1 MSSHFRQEGVSKRR
15 ATLLGAALLVAA
27 VTLWLSLRSGDVTKV
42 VADSAIPVPSEA
54 VPSEGILPRSSVA
67 EALSPAA
74 VTQVRP
80 SLDGFN
86 VSVRLQYESTN
97 SAVLSRVT
105 EYYEALI
112 SALRVVPRLQ
122 LVEDHAVP
130 DFDGPMAFRLT
141 VSSHAGPIAPQT
153 GSTLSE
159 WVANVSI
166 EVLTGEAAGTVY
178 VLGMIG
184 DAWKG
189 NAAAGMGTRGPLSGE
204 CATRTPMPCTPVE
217 IAERHVMALRKHV
230 FPRDGTLE
238 RELEAQFLDAAR
250 LEPERQQLRN
260 DLKSMDMVLSDTMV
274 REALAR
280 LTRPPDTSNAYAD
293 NERLDLLIILAG
305 QRHKGIVQ
313 PLIDLALRDS
323 DVSIRTEAVRVLAK
337 DFPENF
343 AVRAAL
349 EQLAADPSCPGLQK
363 TAAAMLGRMSGN

>member
-1 MSSHFRQEGVSKRR
+1 
-15 ATLLGAALLVAA
+15 
-27 VTLWLSLRSGDVTKV
+27 
-42 VADSAIPVPSEA
+42 
-54 VPSEGILPRSSVA
+54 
-67 EALSPAA
+67 
-74 VTQVRP
+74 
-80 SLDGFN
+80 
-86 VSVRLQYESTN
+86 
-97 SAVLSRVT
+97 
-105 EYYEALI
+105 
-112 SALRVVPRLQ
+112 
-122 LVEDHAVP
+122 
-130 DFDGPMAFRLT
+130 
-141 VSSHAGPIAPQT
+141 
-153 GSTLSE
+153 
-159 WVANVSI
+159 
-166 EVLTGEAAGTVY
+166 
-178 VLGMIG
+178 
-184 DAWKG
+184 
-189 NAAAGMGTRGPLSGE
+189 
-204 CATRTPMPCTPVE
+204 MPCTPVE

-363 TAAAMLGRMSGN
+363 TAAAMLSRMSGN